1 MKKPI
6 LLLGLATLLA
16 ACSDDKTVELA
27 VANPAGGA
35 SLSQLAAVPAAP
47 ILERLG
53 ADYVYVADASGREIP
68 SQITY
73 DGLLLFPADVAAGS
87 ESIYTVG
94 ASHTCRVY
102 PRLASGRLYPERADD
117 IAWENEAVGF
127 RIYGPA
133 TQAKGE
139 RAFGYDIFFKH
150 RSDDAI
156 LPVLYKDETDPAVW
170 ARVDSLRA
178 IDPKLA
184 QDYIDSFSYHIDHGL
199 GMDCY
204 AVGPTLGDGVAAFVE
219 NDSILFAWCYDK
231 AIVLDNG
238 PLRFTV
244 KLDFAPRAIGSDST
258 VVEHR
263 VISLDA
269 GSYLNRQS
277 TWFDGLTS
285 GRKIAAGMPVRE
297 GGTYEADAPALAVT
311 DLTQGPDNGTALRG
325 VIMPGAAASEN
336 LVQGHAI
343 LMKDFA
349 PTDTLTHHWGFA
361 WDREA
366 FGTMEAWSAHLS
378 DAAKAAEKPLIV
390 TIK

>member
-94 ASHTCRVY
+94 ASDTCRVY

-277 TWFDGLTS
+277 TWFDGLPS

-311 DLTQGPDNGTALRG
+311 DLTQGPDNGTALLG

>member
-94 ASHTCRVY
+94 ASDTCRVY
-102 PRLASGRLYPERADD
+102 PRRASGRLYPERADD

-311 DLTQGPDNGTALRG
+311 DLTQGPDNGTALLG

>member
-94 ASHTCRVY
+94 ASDTCRVY

-133 TQAKGE
+133 TQAAVTEFQK
-139 RAFGYDIFFKH
+139 IFH
-150 RSDDAI
+150 
-156 LPVLYKDETDPAVW
+156 LPQTGSV
-170 ARVDSLRA
+170 
-178 IDPKLA
+178 
-184 QDYIDSFSYHIDHGL
+184 
-199 GMDCY
+199 
-204 AVGPTLGDGVAAFVE
+204 
-219 NDSILFAWCYDK
+219 
-231 AIVLDNG
+231 
-238 PLRFTV
+238 
-244 KLDFAPRAIGSDST
+244 DFAGWY
-258 VVEHR
+258 E
-263 VISLDA
+263 IS
-269 GSYLNRQS
+269 SV
-277 TWFDGLTS
+277 F
-285 GRKIAAGMPVRE
+285 V
-297 GGTYEADAPALAVT
+297 AVT
-311 DLTQGPDNGTALRG
+311 EMA
-325 VIMPGAAASEN
+325 
-336 LVQGHAI
+336 
-343 LMKDFA
+343 
-349 PTDTLTHHWGFA
+349 
-361 WDREA
+361 
-366 FGTMEAWSAHLS
+366 
-378 DAAKAAEKPLIV
+378 
-390 TIK
+390 

>member
-94 ASHTCRVY
+94 AADTCRVY

-311 DLTQGPDNGTALRG
+311 DLTQGPDNGTALLG

>member
-53 ADYVYVADASGREIP
+53 ADYIYVADASGREIP

-94 ASHTCRVY
+94 ASDTCHVY

-231 AIVLDNG
+231 AVVLDNG

-297 GGTYEADAPALAVT
+297 GSIYEAAAPTLAVT
-311 DLTQGPDNGTALRG
+311 DLTQGPDNGTALLG

-378 DAAKAAEKPLIV
+378 DAAKATEKPLIV

>member
-1 MKKPI
+1 M
-6 LLLGLATLLA
+6 
-16 ACSDDKTVELA
+16 
-27 VANPAGGA
+27 
-35 SLSQLAAVPAAP
+35 
-47 ILERLG
+47 
-53 ADYVYVADASGREIP
+53 
-68 SQITY
+68 
-73 DGLLLFPADVAAGS
+73 
-87 ESIYTVG
+87 
-94 ASHTCRVY
+94 
-102 PRLASGRLYPERADD
+102 
-117 IAWENEAVGF
+117 
-127 RIYGPA
+127 
-133 TQAKGE
+133 
-139 RAFGYDIFFKH
+139 
-150 RSDDAI
+150 
-156 LPVLYKDETDPAVW
+156 LYKDETDPAVW

-231 AIVLDNG
+231 AVVLDNG

-297 GGTYEADAPALAVT
+297 GSIYEAAAPTLAVT
-311 DLTQGPDNGTALRG
+311 DLTQGPDNGTALLG

-378 DAAKAAEKPLIV
+378 DAAKATEKPLIV